1 MKKIVLFIQLILLSV
16 TTNAQQLPL
25 YSQYFWND
33 YVVNPAFSG
42 NTKFSFVQAAY
53 RNQWSGFTG
62 SPKTYTLGINH
73 LVRDKNVGLSLLLF
87 SDDHGGAIKQ
97 TGAVV
102 GYSYKLILNDYSRLD
117 FGIAAMIN
125 QYSYDGSQIF
135 AAQLYDNTLF
145 ATQSATTPDCNLGIA
160 YVYDDN
166 LKIGFSVQQ
175 LFQSNLKGLN
185 NFDNNGFSN
194 KNERQYNLSFSYKV
208 INASD
213 LSMDYFLLAKTT
225 FLTLPQIDLGTRF
238 FYKGLAY
245 VGIGY
250 RSQDALTMLV
260 GFKRKSFVLAYGY
273 DITTSA
279 IRNYSNGSHDLV
291 LTYRYNI
298 NKNKKFRQR
307 FNYYQR
313 F

>member
-1 MKKIVLFIQLILLSV
+1 MKKIILFIQLLLLSV

-25 YSQYFWND
+25 HSQYFWND
-33 YVVNPAFSG
+33 YIVNPAFSG
-42 NTKFSFVQAAY
+42 NTKYSFIQATY
-53 RNQWSGFTG
+53 RNQWSGFSG
-62 SPKTYTLGINH
+62 APKTYTLGINH
-73 LVRDKNVGLSLLLF
+73 LVKNKNVGLSLLLF

-97 TGAVV
+97 TGAIL
-102 GYSYKLILNDYSRLD
+102 GYSYKLILDDYSHFD
-117 FGIAAMIN
+117 FGLAAVVN
-125 QYSYDGSQIF
+125 QYTYDGTQIF
-135 AAQLYDNTLF
+135 ASQLNDNTLF
-145 ATQSATTPDCNLGIA
+145 ASQSATTPDCNLGIA

-166 LKIGFSVQQ
+166 LKIGFSLQQ
-175 LFQSNLKGLN
+175 LFQSNMRGLN
-185 NFDNNGFSN
+185 SFDNNGFSN
-194 KNERQYNLSFSYKV
+194 INVRQYNLSFSNKV

-213 LSMDYFLLAKTT
+213 FSFDYFLLLKTT
-225 FLTLPQIDLGTRF
+225 FRTMPQVDLGTRV
-238 FYKGLAY
+238 FYKGIGYL
-245 VGIGY
+245 GIGY

-279 IRNYSNGSHDLV
+279 IRNYSTGSHDLV

-307 FNYYQR
+307 FKYYYQ